1 MLFLRVLQ
9 LWLRLYIRVA
19 SSWWYLRLEWVF
31 LTLSRAMEI
40 VCYAKASWRSSLRED
55 LSGGAGTGA

>member
-19 SSWWYLRLEWVF
+19 RYLRLEWVF